1 MYKPIKV
8 IDIELSNAITDMGC
22 LDGYASVQGLV
33 RLHGIPLGYVRV
45 AVTDG
50 CCQRSAIVKAILD
63 EFETVIADH
72 ISLNGTGGRSQPNTI
87 ALENVVGTSRAIT
100 ISGSFPR
107 VTVSVCTR
115 DRSNVLVNC
124 LNGLIK
130 LSYPNLEVIVIDNAP
145 ATDITECL
153 VRQQYPFFRYC
164 CEPIPGLDWARNRA
178 IREATGEII
187 AYIDDDAV
195 TDPGWVTALMKTFAE
210 SSEIMAVTGLVVPL
224 ELETEAQYLFEVY
237 GGFGK
242 GFERKLGWMDPSFD
256 YKDRFHYCTRFGTG
270 TNMAF
275 RHKIFDHIG
284 LFDTALD
291 VGTPT
296 AGGGDLEILFR
307 LLKSGYALVYEPSA
321 IVRHRHRSDDDG
333 LKKQIAS
340 WGTGFYA
347 YLVRTALVYPEERI
361 GALRF
366 GLWHFWKR
374 YIRRG
379 IDSYRPKYQYRLGGM
394 RSLIGAELGGSLL
407 GPLFYLMARRKAKAI
422 EDRCSEY
429 ETESFGSN
437 NRL

>member
-1 MYKPIKV
+1 VYKPIKV
-8 IDIELSNAITDMGC
+8 IDIELSNAIADMEG
-22 LDGYASVQGLV
+22 LEGYASVQGLV
-33 RLHGIPLGYVRV
+33 RLHGVPLGYVRMSV
-45 AVTDG
+45 AGG
-50 CCQRSAIVKAILD
+50 CCRKSDIAKAILD
-63 EFETVIADH
+63 EYKLTIADRL
-72 ISLNGTGGRSQPNTI
+72 SMYGTGGRSQPNTLT
-87 ALENVVGTSRAIT
+87 LEDIVGTSRAIS
-100 ISGSFPR
+100 ISGAFPL

-115 DRSNVLVNC
+115 DRSNDLVHC

-145 ATDITECL
+145 VTDITERL

-164 CEPIPGLDWARNRA
+164 REPRPGLDWARNRA
-178 IREATGEII
+178 IMEATGDII

-195 TDPGWVTALMKTFAE
+195 ADPGWITALMKTFAE

-242 GFERKLGWMDPSFD
+242 GFERKWGWLDPSFD
-256 YKDRFHYCTRFGTG
+256 YKDRFPYCTRFGSG

-275 RHKIFDHIG
+275 RRKIFDHIG
-284 LFDTALD
+284 LFDPALD

-307 LLKSGYALVYEPSA
+307 LLQSGYVLVYEPSA

-347 YLVRTALVYPEERI
+347 YLVRTALAYPKERI
-361 GALRF
+361 GVLRF
-366 GLWHFWKR
+366 GLWWFWKR
-374 YIRRG
+374 DVRRWL
-379 IDSYRPKYQYRLGGM
+379 DSYRPKYQDRLGGL
-394 RSLIGAELGGSLL
+394 RSLIRSELGGSLL

-437 NRL
+437 NSL